1 MIKQD
6 IDNILNLHGFRK
18 NIRFQDDKEMND
30 VYCYEFLIR
39 FLTPYEKWPAFT
51 SGVIDQNG
59 NILVTRRRMS
69 YRQIKSFTKFDLLV
83 LKIRKIIEKSPQN
96 FFIKNM
102 STQSFL
108 SSLLKESEVPVNVSS
123 GVAQKDIP
131 MLFVKRRN
139 PLTKKEDDKDG
150 RIIKHS

>member
-1 MIKQD
+1 M
-6 IDNILNLHGFRK
+6 
-18 NIRFQDDKEMND
+18 
-30 VYCYEFLIR
+30 
-39 FLTPYEKWPAFT
+39 
-51 SGVIDQNG
+51 
-59 NILVTRRRMS
+59 
-69 YRQIKSFTKFDLLV
+69 LV